1 MQSKLVTTN
10 FVVDPAAVTYL
21 RRMPIA
27 PSASFNFTLQV
38 TSFLLPGSSVCH
50 TRGSVIQH
58 GTRLVVPQVFSSDLL
73 CCTVEDQS
81 LVLSLMSLLLTNHTY
96 LITIRVDNATSYDV
110 LPAASS
116 NYSYAANFTLTASS
130 STYYPVAS
138 LETVCLLCQNVH
150 ATCNMLTR
158 LAC

>member
-1 MQSKLVTTN
+1 MQSKLITTN

-38 TSFLLPGSSVCH
+38 TSFLLPTAALCH
-50 TRGSVIQH
+50 TRGSV
-58 GTRLVVPQVFSSDLL
+58 VPFASTWHNS
-73 CCTVEDQS
+73 CCRYSAQIFFAALWRIRVWCCPSCE
-81 LVLSLMSLLLTNHTY
+81 TY
-96 LITIRVDNATSYDV
+96 LITIRVDNSTSYDQ
-110 LPAASS
+110 LPAASG

-138 LETVCLLCQNVH
+138 LETVCSLSQNVH
-150 ATCNMLTR
+150 AIRNMSMR
-158 LAC
+158 LVC